1 MNTENNAEIIGTV
14 TVNKD
19 RNKIVSYVS
28 EHKKQIGIG
37 VAVAAVLGGIGAV
50 LYAIHDATEDAYF
63 DDDIIDVDSTD
74 GNGNEEVIV
83 EDSVSTEE

>member
-14 TVNKD
+14 TVKKD
-19 RNKIVSYVS
+19 RNPIVSYVG

-63 DDDIIDVDSTD
+63 DDDVIDVDSTD
-74 GNGNEEVIV
+74 SNGNEEVV